1 MTREG
6 FRYQSGMD
14 PLRDPISAPTA
25 TINLSRVLAAL
36 RRRRRSIA
44 FSVAGWLCLGMFYLA
59 TTPRYFDA
67 SSQVLLDANIDRT
80 IRQVSTTSD
89 MSTTDGAMESA
100 RLVITS
106 DAVISRVVDRL
117 DLQNDPAF
125 MSPPQPLTRTMIRG
139 AIDTVATPIRKLR
152 DLFDPGMQDTDATT
166 ADGQPAPS
174 APTKTVEAQNRE
186 AAIDALRRSIVVY
199 RVGRSSAFAI
209 NYRWTDPKVAAE
221 IVNAFADVYVSDVL
235 NANYAAT
242 ERMTE
247 WMSARLSQLEED
259 ARAAGQAAEQFR
271 ARNGLV
277 SARDSTI
284 SQDAVSSLNVD
295 LSEAIAEQARAAAQV
310 SSLKKIVEGGR
321 DGLVVDDVLVGLP
334 ASDDP
339 DFTKLRTAMM
349 GALTNLTRAK
359 LVYGDDAAQIAASQ
373 KRVDNT
379 GDLLFASLRRLLGQA
394 RSDLTLASAKV
405 DALQS
410 SLDKA
415 VGDDAKNGPALVRL
429 RALEQRA
436 DTLSALYQS
445 FLSKFQEIDQQ
456 KSFPVSNVRILNLS
470 EVPLYASGPSTKTI
484 LMLCIVLGL
493 LTGLVIAAT
502 REWSDR
508 FVRTAEHVTE
518 HLGVHFLGYLPR
530 IEKLFE
536 KPRFSVRTLT
546 ARLERE
552 TKPPQQGKGSM
563 KAAKVIYA
571 PEATIYS
578 LSNMRS
584 KYTETLRNIRLAS
597 RLSAPRDDSCLL
609 GLTSAKPGEGKSITS
624 LNLAAVIASTGNSV
638 VLVDAD
644 PHLSGLSRHLGLK
657 SEKGLLDILTGRC
670 TWEDVLLQ
678 IGDTQVDLIPGL
690 VPKDFPHSSEIMGST
705 AFHQMLDALKD
716 QYDYVILDLAPMAP
730 VIDVRSILKD
740 LDQLVIVS
748 EFGRI
753 SRGLLEHLIDSDPL
767 IRAKLLGIVLNKV
780 DLTQLKAYVDDSDT
794 EAHANDYEAYYGRS

>member
-117 DLQNDPAF
+117 DLQDDPAF
-125 MSPPQPLTRTMIRG
+125 MSPPQALTRTMIRG

-152 DLFDPGMQDTDATT
+152 DLFDPGMQDGGASSAAVTEEGTPPQTD
-166 ADGQPAPS
+166 
-174 APTKTVEAQNRE
+174 EARNRVT
-186 AAIDALRRSIVVY
+186 AIDELRKSVVVH
-199 RVGRSSAFAI
+199 RIGQSTAFGI
-209 NYRWTDPKVAAE
+209 EFRWTDSKVAAE
-221 IVNAFADVYVSDVL
+221 IVNTFADVYVADVL

-247 WMSARLSQLEED
+247 WMRERLSQLEED
-259 ARAAGQAAEQFR
+259 ARAAAQAAEQFR

-277 SARDSTI
+277 SARDSTM
-284 SQDAVSSLNVD
+284 SQDAVNSLNVD

-310 SSLKKIVEGGR
+310 AALKKIVEGGR

-456 KSFPVSNVRILNLS
+456 KSFPVSNVRILNLAETTLDS
-470 EVPLYASGPSTKTI
+470 AGPSTKII
-484 LMLCIVLGL
+484 LALCVVLGL
-493 LTGLVIAAT
+493 LTGLLIAAI
-502 REWSDR
+502 REWRDR
-508 FVRTAEHVTE
+508 FVRTADHVTN
-518 HLGVHFLGYLPR
+518 HLDAHFLGYLPR
-530 IEKLFE
+530 IEKLYE

-546 ARLERE
+546 ARLDRE
-552 TKPPQQGKGSM
+552 
-563 KAAKVIYA
+563 AKVISAPKAAVYA
-571 PEATIYS
+571 LT
-578 LSNMRS
+578 NMRS

-597 RLSAPRDDSCLL
+597 RLASANDESCLL
-609 GLTSAKPGEGKSITS
+609 GLTSAKPGEGKSITA

-644 PHLSGLSRHLGLK
+644 PHRSGLSHHLGLK
-657 SEKGLLDILTGRC
+657 TEKGLLDILTGRC
-670 TWEDVLLQ
+670 AWEEVLLRL
-678 IGDTQVDLIPGL
+678 GETEVDLIPGL
-690 VPKDFPHSSEIMGST
+690 VPKDFPHTSEILSSS
-705 AFHQMLDALKD
+705 AFHEMLDALKW

-753 SRGLLEHLIDSDPL
+753 SRGLLEHLLDSDPL

-780 DLTQLKAYVDDSDT
+780 DLTQLKDYVDDSDT
-794 EAHANDYEAYYGRS
+794 EAHANDYEVYYGRP